1 LLNCCF
7 RRYCEHN
14 PDGGFARCAEPQEL
28 SDDEIDRRLEAAA
41 AVAAAAAVTVL
52 PPPSR
57 RRHLRRGVSDAMDVT
72 PVETKV
78 EVEAAVTVLP
88 PPAAVE
94 QAAGVADA
102 MDVTPAES
110 TPRVEVPPVA
120 PVETKVEV
128 EAPAAV
134 EQAAAEAALSSA
146 GTLRSPPPPLA
157 APSQLTPSLTPLSS
171 PVALPP
177 PSPSME
183 TAAQSLQWIRQA
195 APSVRTV
202 QPSAAKPRRQTVS
215 SSRYWSRCAA
225 CKRMRNVPKS
235 VHDEVRI

>member
-1 LLNCCF
+1 MEYLIRAVVF
-7 RRYCEHN
+7 PGVTPRRGRGSAHAT
-14 PDGGFARCAEPQEL
+14 PHQLAL
-28 SDDEIDRRLEAAA
+28 AAA
-41 AVAAAAAVTVL
+41 ASATLLLQAAEEVEEVSDTVVTSGEARAAEAAAAVTVL

-57 RRHLRRGVSDAMDVT
+57 RRHLRRGV
-72 PVETKV
+72 
-78 EVEAAVTVLP
+78 
-88 PPAAVE
+88 
-94 QAAGVADA
+94 ADA
-102 MDVTPAES
+102 MDVT
-110 TPRVEVPPVA
+110 

-215 SSRYWSRCAA
+215 ISRYWSPCAA